1 MSEENRRVAIV
12 TGRSA
17 DELAA
22 ASDISESLSGQ
33 GFTTTIIEMDGDFL
47 TRLIEATP
55 DVVFNAVGRSN
66 DGRLQGVC
74 EALGLAYTHS
84 GIATSALS
92 ADRHLS
98 KLVFKSAGIPVTDHV
113 LVNRAEAGSTHVL
126 PPPYI
131 AKSRFAGK
139 GGKPVIVRHQ
149 EDLPPADLLSGQWA
163 DSDEVMVERLITG
176 MTLSAFV
183 MGDVLIGMAAR
194 TDEHKNSVAEILI
207 PAPVSPKI
215 YEDGTR
221 LALKAHGVLGC
232 RGVTALT
239 LRFNVQQGFSEPVA
253 IGLDTQPELCRT
265 SPLAQ
270 VAARAG
276 HEFDELLRWI
286 VGDAS
291 CKRGG

>member
-1 MSEENRRVAIV
+1 VNEGARKVAIV

-17 DELAA
+17 EDLTAA
-22 ASDISESLSGQ
+22 RDISQSLDGQ
-33 GFTTTIIEMDGDFL
+33 GFTTSIIEMSGEL
-47 TRLIEATP
+47 VARLGETKP
-55 DVVFNAVGRSN
+55 DIVFNAVGRSN

-98 KLVFKSAGIPVTDHV
+98 KLVFKSTGIPVTDHV
-113 LVNRAEAGSTHVL
+113 LVNRAEAASTHVL

-131 AKSRFAGK
+131 VKSRYAGT
-139 GGKPVIVRHQ
+139 GGEPEIVRYA
-149 EDLPPADLLSGQWA
+149 EDLPPAELLSENWA
-163 DSDEVMVERLITG
+163 DSDEVMVERFITG
-176 MTLSAFV
+176 MTLSAFI
-183 MGDVLIGMAAR
+183 MGDVLIGIAAR
-194 TDEHKNSVAEILI
+194 TDEHKNSVAETLI
-207 PAPVSPKI
+207 PAPISPKI

-239 LRFNVQQGFSEPVA
+239 LRFNVQQRFSEPVV

-291 CKRGG
+291 YKRGG

>member
-1 MSEENRRVAIV
+1 MNGETGSVAIV

-22 ASDISESLSGQ
+22 ARDISESLDSQ
-33 GFTTTIIEMDGDFL
+33 GFAATVIEKDGDVVA
-47 TRLIEATP
+47 RLVEAGP
-55 DVVFNAVGRSN
+55 DVVFNAVGRAN
-66 DGRLQGVC
+66 NGALQGVC

-113 LVNRAEAGSTHVL
+113 LVNRAEAAASHVL
-126 PPPYI
+126 SPPYI
-131 AKSRFAGK
+131 VKSRFAGT
-139 GGKPVIVRHQ
+139 GGEPVIVRHA
-149 EDLPPADLLSGQWA
+149 EDLPPGGVLSEQWA
-163 DSDEVMVERLITG
+163 DSDEVMVERFIAG

-194 TDEHKNSVAEILI
+194 TDEHKNSVAETLI
-207 PAPVSPKI
+207 PAPISPKI

-239 LRFNVQQGFSEPVA
+239 LRFNVQQGFAEPVA

-291 CKRGG
+291 IKRGG

>member
-1 MSEENRRVAIV
+1 VSEGAGKVAIV

-17 DELAA
+17 DDLTAA
-22 ASDISESLSGQ
+22 RDISESLEGQ
-33 GFTTTIIEMDGDFL
+33 GFSTSIIEMDGDL
-47 TRLIEATP
+47 VARLGETKP
-55 DVVFNAVGRSN
+55 DIVFNAVGRAN

-84 GIATSALS
+84 GITTSALS

-113 LVNRAEAGSTHVL
+113 LVNRAEAASTHVL

-131 AKSRFAGK
+131 VKPRFAGT
-139 GGKPVIVRHQ
+139 GGKPAIVRYA
-149 EDLPPADLLSGQWA
+149 EDLPPADLLSEHWA
-163 DSDEVMVERLITG
+163 DSDEVMVERFIAG

-183 MGDVLIGMAAR
+183 MGDVLIGIAAK
-194 TDEHKNSVAEILI
+194 TDEHKNSVAETLI
-207 PAPVSPKI
+207 PAPISSKI

-232 RGVTALT
+232 RGVAALT

-291 CKRGG
+291 CERRG